1 MQILIIGNG
10 GREHAI
16 AWKVAQS
23 NKINKVWVAPGNAGT
38 ALESKCE
45 NVAIDSS
52 DIEKLAHFAQQKKI
66 DLTIV
71 GPETPLAFGIVDVF
85 NEAGLNIFG
94 PTKKAAQLES
104 SKAYCKD
111 FMKKYGIPT
120 AQYATFKT
128 KQAALDYLETQTF
141 PVVIKAS
148 GLAAG
153 KGVIIA
159 ENQQQANDTVISMLE
174 EDSFGNAGHEI
185 VIEEFL
191 SGEELS
197 FIVMAD
203 GEHVLPLA
211 TSQDHKRRD
220 NGDQGPNTGGM
231 GAYSPFPRMNT
242 ELESKI
248 MQQVIQPTIAAL
260 RAENAPYTGFLYA
273 GLMITP
279 EGDIN
284 VLEFNCR
291 LGDPETQPLLMRLQS
306 DLTDLCFAALKNQLN
321 KVAAKWD
328 PRVALSVVLAA
339 GGYPFNYQKGDVIE
353 GLNHA
358 SPDTK
363 IFHAGTTQSNGKIVT
378 NGGRV
383 LAATAL
389 GENVQAAQ
397 QKAYALAKTIT
408 WPHCY
413 YRTDIG
419 YRATNL

>member
-1 MQILIIGNG
+1 M
-10 GREHAI
+10 
-16 AWKVAQS
+16 AWKIAQS
-23 NKINKVWVAPGNAGT
+23 TKINKVWIAPGNAGT

-45 NVAIDSS
+45 NVAINPG
-52 DIEKLAHFAQQKKI
+52 DIKKLAHFAQQKKI

-71 GPETPLAFGIVDVF
+71 GPEAPLALGVVDVF
-85 NEAGLNIFG
+85 NQAGLKIFG
-94 PTKKAAQLES
+94 PTKKAAQLET

-120 AQYATFKT
+120 AQYATFKA
-128 KQAALDYLETQTF
+128 KQAALDYLKTQNF

-174 EDSFGNAGHEI
+174 EDSFGHAGHEI

-220 NGDQGPNTGGM
+220 NNDQGPNTGGM
-231 GAYSPFPRMNT
+231 GAYSPVPRMNT
-242 ELESKI
+242 ALEEKI
-248 MQQVIQPTIAAL
+248 MREVIQPTIAAL
-260 RAENAPYTGFLYA
+260 RAEGSPYTGFLYA

-279 EGDIN
+279 QDDIN

-291 LGDPETQPLLMRLQS
+291 LGDPETQPLLMRLRS
-306 DLTDLCFAALKNQLN
+306 DLTELCFAALKGQLN
-321 KVAAKWD
+321 EITAEWD

-339 GGYPFNYQKGDVIE
+339 GGYPFDYQKGDVIK
-353 GLNHA
+353 GLNNA

-363 IFHAGTTQSNGKIVT
+363 IFHAGTEQRNEQVVT

-389 GENVQAAQ
+389 GENVQTAQ

-419 YRATNL
+419 YRATNH